1 MRKRSRSL
9 REVAT
14 NVGRGQR
21 YTGINSEKIMDKP
34 PRSGR
39 TVFQPFVLKKKKLY
53 KNVAKELAM
62 RIDGRSV
69 QELID
74 TMWNI
79 MKSPVTIMKDQ

>member
-1 MRKRSRSL
+1 MRKRSRCF
-9 REVAT
+9 REIST

-39 TVFQPFVLKKKKLY
+39 TVFQPFVLKKKLY

>member
-1 MRKRSRSL
+1 
-9 REVAT
+9 
-14 NVGRGQR
+14 
-21 YTGINSEKIMDKP
+21 MDKP

-39 TVFQPFVLKKKKLY
+39 TVFQPFGKKKLY

>member
-9 REVAT
+9 REIAT

-21 YTGINSEKIMDKP
+21 YTGINFEKIVDKP

-62 RIDGRSV
+62 VVDGRSV
-69 QELID
+69 HELMD
-74 TMWNI
+74 TMWKI
-79 MKSPVTIMKDQ
+79 MESPVTIMNDQ